1 MAPTEAVDGLVAAF
15 ERIAGTRMAGLP
27 LCNPALRVAA
37 VAFRPFTPGT
47 EVGVLVTPWAL
58 NLVILSSAQDSS
70 LRLGADCRRT
80 WRFPSGEYDFLG
92 GEEAECGAF
101 QFCSL
106 FSPAFEFRDQANA
119 VGVAEVIVAELFAAP
134 VAEDASAL
142 EAARLAGRSAAQI
155 PTTRRGFLQGV
166 FGPLRG

>member
-1 MAPTEAVDGLVAAF
+1 MAPTEAAVGLVAAF
-15 ERIAGTRMAGLP
+15 ERIAGTRMAGLA

-37 VAFRPFTPGT
+37 VAFRPFEPGT

-58 NLVILSSAQDSS
+58 NLVILSSARDSS
-70 LRLGADCRRT
+70 LRLGADQRRT

-106 FSPAFEFRDQANA
+106 FSPTFEFRDQADA
-119 VGVAEVIVAELFAAP
+119 VGIAEVIVAELFATP
-134 VAEDASAL
+134 GVGDTSAA

-166 FGPLRG
+166 FGGLKG

>member
-1 MAPTEAVDGLVAAF
+1 MAPTEAAGGLVAAF
-15 ERIAGTRMAGLP
+15 ERIAATRMAGLP

-37 VAFRPFTPGT
+37 VAFRPLGPGT

-58 NLVILSSAQDSS
+58 NLVILSSARDAS
-70 LRLGADCRRT
+70 LRLAPDCRRT
-80 WRFPSGEYDFLG
+80 WRFPSGEYDFFG

-119 VGVAEVIVAELFAAP
+119 VGVAEVIVTELFAAP
-134 VAEDASAL
+134 GKADTMDR
-142 EAARLAGRSAAQI
+142 EAARLAGRSTAQI